1 MPVGKRIYLKRNLP
15 DPAVVAGLGEIP
27 ASNISDCME
36 RDSAMNPR
44 IHLVSS
50 PKREITAGPALTVK
64 CRAGDN
70 LTLHMAME
78 IASEGDVVVV
88 SNEEDDTRA
97 IMGEIIFSYL
107 FYGKKVAAIIVDG
120 PIRDSSEVKSWPWPI
135 YCTGTTPGGPYKEGP
150 GEVNVPISCGGIS
163 VNPGDVIVCDAD
175 GVIVIPRK
183 DAPEILEA
191 AIAFQKQDAAKAAK
205 AKLSAEPRA
214 WVADAIAKKGY
225 EVIDGVYEP

>member
-1 MPVGKRIYLKRNLP
+1 MSVGKRVYLKRNLP
-15 DPAVVAGLGEIP
+15 DPEVVAGFSSIP

-44 IHLVSS
+44 IHLISS
-50 PKREITAGPALTVK
+50 PDHEVTAGPALTVK

-70 LTLHMAME
+70 LTLHIAME
-78 IASEGDVVVV
+78 IAQEGDVIVV

-120 PIRDSSEVKSWPWPI
+120 PVRDSAAVKDWPWPV

-150 GEVNVPISCGGIS
+150 GEVNVPIACGGIS
-163 VNPGDVIVCDAD
+163 VNPGDVIVCDPD
-175 GVIVIPRK
+175 GVIVIPRR
-183 DAPEILEA
+183 DAPQILEA
-191 AIAFQKQDAAKAAK
+191 ARAFQIQDEAKAAK
-205 AKLSAEPRA
+205 AKLEAGKRA
-214 WVADAIAKKGY
+214 WVAEAIEKKGY
-225 EVIDGVYEP
+225 EIIDGVYEA